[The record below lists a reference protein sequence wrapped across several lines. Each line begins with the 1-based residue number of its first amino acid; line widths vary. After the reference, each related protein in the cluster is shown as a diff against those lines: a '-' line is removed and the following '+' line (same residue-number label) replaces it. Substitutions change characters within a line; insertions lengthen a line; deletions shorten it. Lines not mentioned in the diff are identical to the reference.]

1 MLNILRSKRRL
12 AGWIGVWGCLVLLPL
27 CQQLFV
33 MLPTSFVY
41 DNNTSAPSASTFS
54 SSRRNQQVEKNHPSL
69 SHPDLRPDGVSIATP
84 FLRKQQAETTPSQE
98 TEEIVS
104 IAVATTITGCSRKF
118 PMDGAAILQYSLLNA
133 TSSASRYRYHFYA
146 IYHPDAT
153 ECVQS
158 LAALGYTLLERQE
171 PVRVSEIQ
179 NEHYRTVLPTS
190 GASNLDRVLIVRSPR
205 TVYGLRLTVVV

>member
-1 MLNILRSKRRL
+1 MLTILRSKRRFS
-12 AGWIGVWGCLVLLPL
+12 GWVGVWGCLVLLPL

-33 MLPTSFVY
+33 MLPTSFVS

-54 SSRRNQQVEKNHPSL
+54 SSRRNQQVEKNHS
-69 SHPDLRPDGVSIATP
+69 SSFHPDIRPDVVSIATP
-84 FLRKQQAETTPSQE
+84 SLRRKQQAETPPSQE
-98 TEEIVS
+98 PEEIS

-133 TSSASRYRYHFYA
+133 TSSTSRYRYHFYA

-153 ECVQS
+153 ECAQA
-158 LAALGYTLLERQE
+158 LAALGFKLLERTE

-190 GASNLDRVLIVRSPR
+190 GASNTDRVLILRSAHSR
-205 TVYGLRLTVVV
+205 QLTVDV